1 VVTRS
6 RGLRLLRNAR
16 ELILAGWCQ
25 GADARDRDGNAVD
38 PWNEHAV
45 QWSILGAIVRLLEH
59 EAEEYGEVPL
69 DELASALYAIA
80 DSIEVDSLADWND
93 AAQRTQTEVIETM
106 RAAETVFEPPWPDEA
121 RPDPN

>member
-1 VVTRS
+1 MVTRS

-16 ELILAGWCQ
+16 ELILSGWCQ
-25 GADARDRDGNAVD
+25 GTDARDRDGNAVE

-45 QWSILGAIVRLLEH
+45 EWSILGAIVRVLEL

-69 DELASALYAIA
+69 DELASALYALA
-80 DSIEVDSLADWND
+80 DLIEVDSLADWND
-93 AAQRTQTEVIETM
+93 AVQRTQAEVIETI
-106 RAAETVFEPPWPDEA
+106 RAAEAVFEPPWPEEA